1 MEFYADFEYVSF
13 YINNIYPNGLAI
25 EIPTWFLVG
34 VIGLVYSIRLIR
46 KEK

>member
-34 VIGLVYSIRLIR
+34 FVGLVWSIRQW
-46 KEK
+46 KK